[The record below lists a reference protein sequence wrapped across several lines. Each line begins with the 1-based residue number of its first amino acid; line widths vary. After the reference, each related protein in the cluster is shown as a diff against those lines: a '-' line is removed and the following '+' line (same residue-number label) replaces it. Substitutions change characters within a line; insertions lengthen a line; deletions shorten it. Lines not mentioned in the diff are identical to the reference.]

1 MNALGELTSQVAVPE
16 PQSPKR
22 LSWVRVPARTRV
34 LLISAAVLIPCFWH
48 SRIQAGDL
56 SSHLYNAWLADLIG
70 QGKAPG
76 LAIVSQRT
84 NVLFDWIIA
93 ALIKHLGVAAAEHIA
108 VPLVV
113 LVFFW
118 GAFAMVSSMSGTRPW
133 YILTFL
139 AMLSYGWVFHMGFMN
154 FYLALGLCFW
164 AVALLWKP
172 TWSSG
177 AGAVLL
183 LGTAWLAHAL
193 PVAWAVGALA
203 YMWIARRI
211 LPRDRIFLLLFTLVA
226 LVFGRHFILT
236 HLATRWS
243 ADQAVSMTGA
253 DQISVFS
260 SKYYPLEVI
269 LLGVWL
275 SLFLG
280 LLDKE
285 GEEQVLCGIPFQLC
299 AILAACVLLLPGS
312 VLLPGHDHALRFV
325 SERMSLI
332 VAVTVCVLLGRT
344 APVAHEKTTIAVLM
358 GLFFSFLYVDTRA
371 LNHVE
376 DLMEQSVAQL
386 PPNAR
391 VVSALC
397 DERKYVNLVGHTLD
411 RVCIGRCYSYANHE
425 PPSGAF
431 RIRTTAPNPVVAA
444 EQRDS
449 DALQEGTY
457 VVKPGD
463 EPIYQLYLRGNYLD
477 MRQLK
482 AGDVTGSTCFESTPS
497 PGSAFHVRIPG
508 SN

>member
-1 MNALGELTSQVAVPE
+1 MNALGEMTSQAAVPE
-16 PQSPKR
+16 PQNPSVQSR
-22 LSWVRVPARTRV
+22 VRVSTTSRV
-34 LLISAAVLIPCFWH
+34 LLISAVVLIPCFWH

-56 SSHLYNAWLADLIG
+56 SSHLYNAWLTELIG

-76 LAIVSQRT
+76 LALVPQRT

-93 ALIKHLGVAAAEHIA
+93 GLIKQLGVAAAEHIA

-118 GAFAMVSSMSGTRPW
+118 GAFAMVSSISGNRPW

-154 FYLALGLCFW
+154 YYLALGLCFW
-164 AVALLWKP
+164 AIALLWNP
-172 TWSSG
+172 TLASG
-177 AGAVLL
+177 AGGVLL
-183 LGTAWLAHAL
+183 LVMAWLAHAL
-193 PVAWAVGALA
+193 PVAWAVGAVA
-203 YMWIARRI
+203 YIWIARRV
-211 LPRDRIFLLLFTLVA
+211 LPRDRIFLLFFALVA
-226 LVFGRHFILT
+226 LVIGRHVILT

-275 SLFLG
+275 SLFVG
-280 LLDKE
+280 LIDKE
-285 GEEQVLCGIPFQLC
+285 GEEKVLFGIPFQLC
-299 AILAACVLLLPGS
+299 ALFAASVLLLPGA
-312 VLLPGHDHALRFV
+312 VLLPGYDHALRFI
-325 SERMSLI
+325 SERMSLV
-332 VAVTVCVLLGRT
+332 VAVTFCILLGQVT
-344 APVAHEKTTIAVLM
+344 PVAREKTTIAVLM

-386 PPNAR
+386 PSNSR

-411 RVCIGRCYSYANHE
+411 RVCIGRCYSYANYE

-431 RIRTTAPNPVVAA
+431 RIRTLGPNPVVVS

-449 DALQEGTY
+449 DALQDGTY
-457 VVKPGD
+457 VVKQSD
-463 EPIYQLYLRGNYLD
+463 EPIYQIYLRGNYLD
-477 MRQLK
+477 TRQLK
-482 AGDVTGSTCFESTPS
+482 AGEVTGSTCFEATPS
-497 PGSAFHVRIPG
+497 PGSAFHARING
-508 SN
+508 SK

>member
-1 MNALGELTSQVAVPE
+1 MNALGELTTPAAVPE

-22 LSWVRVPARTRV
+22 QIQVRVSERARV
-34 LLISAAVLIPCFWH
+34 LLISAVVLIPCFWH

-56 SSHLYNAWLADLIG
+56 SSHLYNAWLANLIG

-76 LAIVSQRT
+76 LTMVAQRT
-84 NVLFDWIIA
+84 NVLFDWIIT
-93 ALIKHLGVAAAEHIA
+93 ALVKNLGVATTEHIA

-113 LVFFW
+113 LIFFW
-118 GAFAMVSSMSGTRPW
+118 GAFAMVCSISGCRPW
-133 YILTFL
+133 YVLTFIS
-139 AMLSYGWVFHMGFMN
+139 MLSYGWVFHMGFMN

-164 AVALLWKP
+164 AVALLWNP
-172 TWSSG
+172 TLKSA
-177 AGAVLL
+177 AGGVLL

-193 PVAWAVGALA
+193 PVAFAVGAVV
-203 YMWIARRI
+203 YIWIAMRV
-211 LPRDRIFLLLFTLVA
+211 LPRDRIFLLFFTLVA
-226 LVFGRHFILT
+226 LVVGRHFILT

-243 ADQAVSMTGA
+243 PEQAVSMTGA

-260 SKYYPLEVI
+260 AKYYPLEVI
-269 LLGVWL
+269 LLAVWL

-280 LLDKE
+280 LVDKE
-285 GEEQVLCGIPFQLC
+285 GDEQVLVSVPFQLC
-299 AILAACVLLLPGS
+299 IVLAASALLLPGA
-312 VLLPGHDHALRFV
+312 VLLPGFDHALRFI
-325 SERMSLI
+325 SERLSLI
-332 VAVTVCVLLGRT
+332 VAVAFCIVLGRT
-344 APVAHEKTTIAVLM
+344 TPLAREKATIAMLM

-376 DLMEQSVAQL
+376 DLMEQSVAHI
-386 PPNAR
+386 PVNSR

-411 RVCIGRCYSYANHE
+411 RVCIGRCYSYANYE

-431 RIRTTAPNPVVAA
+431 RIRTTGPNPIVAA

-449 DALQEGTY
+449 DALQDGTY
-457 VVKPGD
+457 VVKQSD
-463 EPIYQLYLRGNYLD
+463 EPLYQIYLRGNYLD
-477 MRQLK
+477 TRLLQ
-482 AGDVTGSTCFESTPS
+482 AGEVTGSTCFEATPS

>member
-1 MNALGELTSQVAVPE
+1 MNALGELTRQVAVPE
-16 PQSPKR
+16 PQNPKR
-22 LSWVRVPARTRV
+22 LSRVRVPARTRV

-93 ALIKHLGVAAAEHIA
+93 ALIKHLGVAAAEHIG

-118 GAFAMVSSMSGTRPW
+118 GAFAMVSAMSGTRPW
-133 YILTFL
+133 YVLTFL

-164 AVALLWKP
+164 AVALFWKP
-172 TWSSG
+172 TWASV

-285 GEEQVLCGIPFQLC
+285 GEEQVLFGIPFQLC
-299 AILAACVLLLPGS
+299 VILAASVLLLPGS
-312 VLLPGHDHALRFV
+312 VLLPGYDHALRFV

-332 VAVTVCVLLGRT
+332 VAVTVCVLLGRA
-344 APVAHEKTTIAVLM
+344 APLGHEKT
-358 GLFFSFLYVDTRA
+358 
-371 LNHVE
+371 
-376 DLMEQSVAQL
+376 
-386 PPNAR
+386 
-391 VVSALC
+391 
-397 DERKYVNLVGHTLD
+397 
-411 RVCIGRCYSYANHE
+411 
-425 PPSGAF
+425 
-431 RIRTTAPNPVVAA
+431 
-444 EQRDS
+444 
-449 DALQEGTY
+449 
-457 VVKPGD
+457 
-463 EPIYQLYLRGNYLD
+463 
-477 MRQLK
+477 
-482 AGDVTGSTCFESTPS
+482 
-497 PGSAFHVRIPG
+497 
-508 SN
+508 